1 MRSDCF
7 WKQDHRLIVEVEKAV
22 FHDYSLNTIWFL
34 YIALINIK
42 SNIITIKA
50 ESPIFR
56 NILASD
62 SRKSDNNDET

>member
-7 WKQDHRLIVEVEKAV
+7 WKQDHRLIVEMEKAV

-42 SNIITIKA
+42 SSINTIKA

-56 NILASD
+56 NILVSE
-62 SRKSDNNDET
+62 SRKNDNNDET